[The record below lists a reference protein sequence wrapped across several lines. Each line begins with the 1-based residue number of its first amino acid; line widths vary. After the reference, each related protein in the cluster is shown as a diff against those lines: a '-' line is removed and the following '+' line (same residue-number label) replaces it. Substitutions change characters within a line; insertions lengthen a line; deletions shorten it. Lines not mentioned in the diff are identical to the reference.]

1 MGEVRKDEVNSLLSC
16 IAGFVVMSVL
26 IGFMCL
32 YSWLAERI
40 TKQLWKEND
49 MDQVI
54 REHVERHTDNA
65 PDNMIYQKHDDQ

>member
-1 MGEVRKDEVNSLLSC
+1 
-16 IAGFVVMSVL
+16 MSVL